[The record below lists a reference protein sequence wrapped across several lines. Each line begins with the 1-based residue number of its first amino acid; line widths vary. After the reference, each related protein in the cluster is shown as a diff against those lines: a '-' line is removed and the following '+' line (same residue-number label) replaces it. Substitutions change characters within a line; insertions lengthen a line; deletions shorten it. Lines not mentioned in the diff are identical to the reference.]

1 MVEAVQRLSGASKGE
16 SVTSGLVWS
25 EVAAHV
31 RTRSEKQC
39 RCKWLNHLNWR
50 QCGGTEWN
58 RADSARLIEKCAT
71 VTINL
76 SFFCRG
82 KF

>member
-1 MVEAVQRLSGASKGE
+1 MSRYTIIKYYCGHSGE

-25 EVAAHV
+25 EVAAAV
-31 RTRSEKQC
+31 GTRSEKQC

-58 RADSARLIEKCAT
+58 RQDSIMLIEK
-71 VTINL
+71 
-76 SFFCRG
+76 
-82 KF
+82 